1 MAPVGTPQGMP
12 LLSPA
17 MLGHAAISS
26 VRLGSVTEDAGTD
39 ARGPQRNP
47 PHGPLR
53 AGAPALPGGTLNEEH
68 GGRHLV
74 AGWSVQLCNASGL
87 RGIGGP
93 A

>member
-1 MAPVGTPQGMP
+1 MAPVGKP
-12 LLSPA
+12 LGRLHLSPA
-17 MLGHAAISS
+17 MLGYASISS
-26 VRLGSVTEDAGTD
+26 VRLGSDKEDAGTD
-39 ARGPQRNP
+39 ACGPRRNP
-47 PHGPLR
+47 PLGPLP
-53 AGAPALPGGTLNEEH
+53 AGASALPGGTLNEEH